1 MLPTTKDLLYRCSLR
16 NPGKLAVANGPVRY
30 TFAGFTERCNRLANL
45 LLDLGLQKGDRV
57 AFLDKTCPWYL
68 EFYYGIT
75 IGGLVAV
82 PLNYRLVERELIYIL
97 NNCRPKAIIAGKDY
111 TKIID
116 TIRDQIPTVEHFL
129 SLEPAAGY
137 ALYEE
142 QIKGASP
149 KEPQTEIS
157 AQDLAVICYTSGTTS
172 MPKGV
177 MLSHGNISANAANQ
191 NLGISLSPDDVVYYP
206 APLFHVMGCM
216 AMGMMAL
223 GCTMVFEEFNVST
236 IYETIQRE
244 KVTEVTTTAGPWTIL
259 VNSGIDA
266 RRYDLSSVRTVLAGG
281 SPMPKRVAEDLFK
294 IFPNLAVLYT
304 SFAQTEAAPFVTIGP
319 VTREDILAGR
329 FNEHSG
335 REVFLTR
342 ARIVDDQDN
351 DLPTGQRGEI
361 LAKGPNVMLGYW
373 EMPEETA

>member
-1 MLPTTKDLLYRCSLR
+1 MVPTTRDLLYRNSLR

-30 TFAGFTERCNRLANL
+30 TFAEFTERCNRLANL
-45 LLDLGLQKGDRV
+45 LLLGLGLQKGDRV

-82 PLNYRLVERELIYIL
+82 PLNYRLVGRELIYIL

-116 TIRDQIPTVEHFL
+116 KIRDQIPTVEHFI
-129 SLEPAAGY
+129 SMEPADGY
-137 ALYEE
+137 ALYEDL
-142 QIKGASP
+142 IKSASP
-149 KEPQTEIS
+149 KEPRTEIS
-157 AQDLAVICYTSGTTS
+157 ARDLAVICYTSGTTS

-191 NLGISLSPDDVVYYP
+191 NLGISLSPDDIVYYP

-223 GCTMVFEEFNVST
+223 GCTMVYEEFNVNT

-259 VNSGIDA
+259 ANSGVDA
-266 RRYDLSSVRTVLAGG
+266 QKYDLSSVRTILAGG
-281 SPMPKRVAEDLFK
+281 SQMPKRVAEDLFK

-319 VTREDILAGR
+319 VTRQDILEGR
-329 FNEHSG
+329 
-335 REVFLTR
+335 
-342 ARIVDDQDN
+342 
-351 DLPTGQRGEI
+351 
-361 LAKGPNVMLGYW
+361 
-373 EMPEETA
+373 

>member
-1 MLPTTKDLLYRCSLR
+1 ED
-16 NPGKLAVANGPVRY
+16 
-30 TFAGFTERCNRLANL
+30 
-45 LLDLGLQKGDRV
+45 
-57 AFLDKTCPWYL
+57 
-68 EFYYGIT
+68 
-75 IGGLVAV
+75 
-82 PLNYRLVERELIYIL
+82 
-97 NNCRPKAIIAGKDY
+97 
-111 TKIID
+111 
-116 TIRDQIPTVEHFL
+116 
-129 SLEPAAGY
+129 
-137 ALYEE
+137 

-149 KEPQTEIS
+149 KEPRTEIS
-157 AQDLAVICYTSGTTS
+157 ARDLAVICYTSGTTS

-191 NLGISLSPDDVVYYP
+191 NLGISLSPDDIVYYP

-223 GCTMVFEEFNVST
+223 GCTMVFEEFNVNT

-266 RRYDLSSVRTVLAGG
+266 HQYDLSSVRTILAGG
-281 SPMPKRVAEDLFK
+281 SQMPKRVAEDLFK

-319 VTREDILAGR
+319 VTRQDILEGR

-351 DLPTGQRGEI
+351 DLPVGQRGEI

-373 EMPEETA
+373 EMPEETAETLRGGWLHTNDIGYFDENGYLYVVDRKKDMILSGSENVSSKEVESVLYQHPAIADAAVIGVPDEKWGERVHAVVVLKPGHEASPEEITQFCRANLAGYKIPRSYEFVSELPRNPSGKVLKTKLREKYR